1 LIIARFA
8 PRDVASRRIEEMHM
22 KETRKPAR
30 KPRTPAVTGLE
41 VKTAPAKR
49 KTAVRK
55 KTAEVV
61 PPTGQPSPHDDR
73 EERVRVAAYFRAQRR
88 GFVSGYES
96 DDWLAAEAEVNADTP
111 SPGGVQ
117 QPVGQ
122 RAQAK
127 GKKA

>member
-1 LIIARFA
+1 
-8 PRDVASRRIEEMHM
+8 M